1 MLRVLLLN
9 LFFIISVFDE
19 FGVDGSMVRVFGVD
33 GSMDRVE
40 AGIPGALDAALV
52 VKNLVDLS
60 DYTL

>member
-1 MLRVLLLN
+1 M
-9 LFFIISVFDE
+9 FDE